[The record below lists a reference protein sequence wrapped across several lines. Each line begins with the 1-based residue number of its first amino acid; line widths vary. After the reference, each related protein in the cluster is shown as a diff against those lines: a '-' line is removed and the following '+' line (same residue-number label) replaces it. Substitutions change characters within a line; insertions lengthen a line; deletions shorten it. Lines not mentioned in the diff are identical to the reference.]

1 MHTIGLTAQIRAEL
15 ARAVTSLTSN
25 ELHDRCDAAASTTMV
40 ASALNRMWLAGELI
54 RTTHTIN
61 HRFVYSLNPGF
72 KGRKAEDKIEESEGA
87 ANIPAAILSPPS
99 KLVREARQE
108 QELPAPVTAPS
119 APPASPPASTSRPP
133 FYSLFDH
140 ISVTLSDLDDL
151 AADAI
156 DHGAKAE
163 VMKCLLASQGA
174 LRRAQEA
181 IYRETRL

>member
-1 MHTIGLTAQIRAEL
+1 MHTIGLTTQIRAEL
-15 ARAVTSLTSN
+15 ARAVTPLTSN

-54 RTTHTIN
+54 RTTNKIN
-61 HRFVYSLNPGF
+61 HRFVYSLKQGF

-87 ANIPAAILSPPS
+87 ANIPAAILRPSPKPVLDDQ
-99 KLVREARQE
+99 KEP
-108 QELPAPVTAPS
+108 PAPVIAPGAPS
-119 APPASPPASTSRPP
+119 ASPPDSTSRPP

-181 IYRETRL
+181 IHRETRA